1 MTPGPGGRET
11 TATGGT
17 AVAELE
23 RLRREIARIDR
34 SLVRG
39 LASRQR
45 LATRAAA
52 LKRDAGLPTLD
63 PAREAAV
70 VRAAADLAREE
81 GLSPD
86 VIRAIFWQVIAL
98 CRDAQFNAE

>member
-1 MTPGPGGRET
+1 MTPVPGGRET
-11 TATGGT
+11 AAAEET

-39 LASRQR
+39 LAARQR

-52 LKRDAGLPTLD
+52 VKRDAGLPTLD

-70 VRAAADLAREE
+70 VRAAADVAREK
-81 GLSPD
+81 GLPPD
-86 VIRAIFWQVIAL
+86 VVRAIFWQVIAL
-98 CRDAQFNAE
+98 CRDAQFNIE